1 MALLLIALIA
11 AGVTVAINNNWWQ
24 RTGSTARPV
33 AVQNE
38 RPDRKPERKTA
49 AQAPPAKLLT
59 GTPSGGTLSGGISA
73 TDRGAARL
81 LSRSVSGREDPM
93 NAISSFKPFPRGLA
107 SGDSSNPDTMDI
119 PPPPNTGGMSDL
131 LPPPP
136 PSLAESDL
144 PPPPPSF
151 DAGGLASS
159 DLPPPPEDQ
168 SLLRMLSLNAIIGNQ
183 AVLSLNDR
191 TYRKTHGLKRFIT
204 LGPGESF
211 DSVTLVALD
220 RDQAIIEEDGQ
231 RSTLVLPSVR

>member
-1 MALLLIALIA
+1 MLALLIISVSA
-11 AGVTVAINNNWWQ
+11 AGVTMAVNNNWW
-24 RTGSTARPV
+24 R
-33 AVQNE
+33 
-38 RPDRKPERKTA
+38 
-49 AQAPPAKLLT
+49 
-59 GTPSGGTLSGGISA
+59 GTPSTVQQSAARKKKPLKKIEAPPTKLPAGTHAGEQTSVLPGGIQA

-81 LSRSVSGREDPM
+81 MSKSVSGREDPM

-107 SGDSSNPDTMDI
+107 SSESSNLDI
-119 PPPPNTGGMSDL
+119 PPPPDTGGMSDL

-136 PSLAESDL
+136 PSLAGSDL

-151 DAGGLASS
+151 DSGGIESD

-204 LGPGESF
+204 LGPGETF

-220 RDQAIIEEDGQ
+220 RDQAIIREDGQ
-231 RSTLVLPSVR
+231 SLTLVLPSVR